1 MRSSPPLKKRILVAE
16 DDVTVS
22 RLLVELLEKSGM
34 NAQSV
39 DNGNRVMPLI
49 LTGKFDL
56 LLLDLLLPG
65 KSGMDVLRELRKNS
79 DIPVVI
85 LSALSSEK
93 DRIEGLL
100 LGSNDYIIKPY
111 YPREVL
117 IRIQK
122 ILQERPSRE
131 KIDSNVIKIGILTA
145 YILQKKIMIRDV
157 DLRLTVL
164 EFDALMILIRNIGNV
179 VDRNTISQ
187 DIYEDDLSTS
197 TRKIDMKINHIR
209 KKLGDH
215 SDMIRSV
222 WGVGYEFIPKS
233 ES

>member
-1 MRSSPPLKKRILVAE
+1 MTTSPPLKKHVLVAE

-22 RLLVELLEKSGM
+22 QLLVELLNRSGM
-34 NAQSV
+34 QSQSV
-39 DNGNRVMPLI
+39 DDGTKVMPLI
-49 LTGKFDL
+49 NTGKFDL

-65 KSGMDVLRELRKNS
+65 KSGMDVLRELRQTS
-79 DIPVVI
+79 EIPVII
-85 LSALSSEK
+85 LSALSTEK

-100 LGSNDYIIKPY
+100 LGANDYIVKPY

-122 ILQERPSRE
+122 MLQDRPFRE
-131 KIDSNVIKIGILTA
+131 ETDSNLIKTGILSA
-145 YILQKKIMIRDV
+145 YILQKKIVIGGV
-157 DLRLTVL
+157 DLRLTSL
-164 EFDALMILIRNIGNV
+164 EYDTLMILIRNIGNV
-179 VDRNTISQ
+179 VHRNTISQ
-187 DIYEDDLSTS
+187 EIYQDGLSAS

-209 KKLGDH
+209 KKFGDH

-222 WGVGYEFIPKS
+222 WGVGYEFIPKR